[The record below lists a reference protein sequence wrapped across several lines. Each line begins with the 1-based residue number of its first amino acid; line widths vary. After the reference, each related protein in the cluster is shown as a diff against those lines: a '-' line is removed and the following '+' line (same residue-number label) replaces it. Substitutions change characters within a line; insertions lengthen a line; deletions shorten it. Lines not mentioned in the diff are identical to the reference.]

1 MHSLNTKAEERINKC
16 LAFLDQEVKE
26 LNSPGGTAAGNGPPL
41 LQRVPKWDLP
51 KWDVKKI

>member
-1 MHSLNTKAEERINKC
+1 MHSLSTKAEERINKC